1 MNAGSTVF
9 AELLSHLPRH
19 TFRKA
24 VERYRGQYRVRTF
37 SCWDQFV
44 AMAFAQLT
52 GRDSLRNIESC
63 LSSRREKLY
72 HVGLRGK
79 ISRSTLA
86 DANERRDFRIYQ
98 DVGYA
103 LIRTARKLY
112 QGEELEVELGRSLY
126 AFDST
131 TVDLCLSIFP
141 WATFRKTKAAIKMH
155 TLLDLKGSIPTFV
168 SITPATVHDV
178 LILDAVPLPTESVI
192 TMDRGYLDFARL
204 YAIHLLPAFFVIR
217 GKRNLRFRRLSSS
230 LVDKT
235 CGVRADQVISLV
247 GARSK
252 AAYPEA
258 LRRVVF
264 YDTENDRRL
273 VFLTN
278 LFSVPPK
285 TVADIYKQ
293 RWKVELFF
301 KWIKGHLRIK
311 SFYGT
316 SANAVKTQIWV
327 AVIVYL
333 LVAIAKKRLK
343 LQISLHTLLQI
354 LEVNLFEKI
363 DIIQLVTKALRQ
375 ENETE
380 IANQLNLFGS

>member
-230 LVDKT
+230 LVDKA

-327 AVIVYL
+327 AIIVYL

-380 IANQLNLFGS
+380 IANQLNIFGS

>member
-230 LVDKT
+230 PVDKAF
-235 CGVRADQVISLV
+235 GVRADQVISLV

-285 TVADIYKQ
+285 TVADIYKR

-327 AVIVYL
+327 AIIVYL

>member
-37 SCWDQFV
+37 SCWDQLV

-72 HVGLRGK
+72 HAGLRGK

-103 LIRTARKLY
+103 LIRTTRKLY

-141 WATFRKTKAAIKMH
+141 LATFRKTKAAIKMH

-192 TMDRGYLDFARL
+192 TMDRRYPDFARL

-217 GKRNLRFRRLSSS
+217 GKRNLRSGVCPRPRACAPLRPRARRAVHPLPADVTRRRQAPVPPGFPTAGVLQRREARAGGPPGLSLRLRRLGGGLRSW
-230 LVDKT
+230 LA
-235 CGVRADQVISLV
+235 VR
-247 GARSK
+247 
-252 AAYPEA
+252 
-258 LRRVVF
+258 
-264 YDTENDRRL
+264 
-273 VFLTN
+273 
-278 LFSVPPK
+278 
-285 TVADIYKQ
+285 
-293 RWKVELFF
+293 
-301 KWIKGHLRIK
+301 
-311 SFYGT
+311 
-316 SANAVKTQIWV
+316 
-327 AVIVYL
+327 
-333 LVAIAKKRLK
+333 
-343 LQISLHTLLQI
+343 
-354 LEVNLFEKI
+354 
-363 DIIQLVTKALRQ
+363 
-375 ENETE
+375 
-380 IANQLNLFGS
+380 

>member
-204 YAIHLLPAFFVIR
+204 CAIHLLPAFFVIR

-230 LVDKT
+230 PVDKA

-278 LFSVPPK
+278 LFSVSPK

-327 AVIVYL
+327 AIIVYL

>member
-230 LVDKT
+230 LVDKA

-327 AVIVYL
+327 AIIVYL

-380 IANQLNLFGS
+380 IANQLNLLGS